1 MDKFEQII
9 SCEEK
14 RLKDL
19 IEESEKVFLEE
30 KSVKEKIAGEIKQ
43 LRSEKLEAMDFNEK
57 NKIEEQIKQLKL
69 KSSRYIFQDLS
80 ILRSPYFGVLE
91 LEDNLLGRLSYKIGK
106 KTVFG
111 KDGKVS
117 VIDWR
122 EAPVSRLFYEYESGE
137 NYDEDIRGQER
148 NGKII
153 FKRRLGIKNRELKSI
168 SEKNITLSKDN
179 FGNWSEK
186 SRLESSAEIKEKKKD
201 HGLPEIT
208 ALISR
213 EQFRAITLEPEKTFI
228 LQGSAGSGKT
238 TIGLHRIAFM
248 SYSCPEKFP
257 PAKILVL
264 MYNKS
269 LQKYIKGVL
278 PELGISEGVKS
289 LTFHKFAFS
298 ILSKEK
304 FVSKWRNGNPDLARI
319 KKSSFAVKL
328 TQAYCQRLFERSLK
342 WITEK
347 LFDAGCS
354 EAAEKIFNSSSL
366 EQLINILNNL
376 KSFYQNTSLAKEQF
390 IFKIS
395 SKLLSR
401 LNNHSLDLYKLF
413 TDQDFI
419 KKTAKKEKFNIE
431 QSLVK
436 SLVNSQKAFY
446 EKGESNFSDIG
457 ILIYLLQLKGVESA
471 LPGYAHI
478 MIDEAQDLSPVELA
492 AVINA
497 SDEKKSVTICGDMA
511 QAIKDDVCFDQ
522 KKGFAGF
529 VRELASLNG
538 YITAAETLKVGYRAT
553 KEIMDAAWY
562 IMRNKNPDS
571 LNARKGEP
579 VSIITASSFDETV
592 FRAKSFLVSL
602 HANRPNS
609 LSCVICKFKKDADKI
624 YEHLKKIPEIKN
636 IRRHEKDDF
645 IFTPGI
651 IVTNA
656 HQVKGLEFSNVLFIN
671 PSASQFLDNDH
682 DRMLLHVAFT
692 RASEK
697 LVIIGHEKMAYNLS
711 EYIP

>member
-1 MDKFEQII
+1 
-9 SCEEK
+9 
-14 RLKDL
+14 
-19 IEESEKVFLEE
+19 
-30 KSVKEKIAGEIKQ
+30 
-43 LRSEKLEAMDFNEK
+43 
-57 NKIEEQIKQLKL
+57 
-69 KSSRYIFQDLS
+69 
-80 ILRSPYFGVLE
+80 
-91 LEDNLLGRLSYKIGK
+91 
-106 KTVFG
+106 
-111 KDGKVS
+111 
-117 VIDWR
+117 
-122 EAPVSRLFYEYESGE
+122 
-137 NYDEDIRGQER
+137 
-148 NGKII
+148 
-153 FKRRLGIKNRELKSI
+153 
-168 SEKNITLSKDN
+168 
-179 FGNWSEK
+179 
-186 SRLESSAEIKEKKKD
+186 
-201 HGLPEIT
+201 
-208 ALISR
+208 
-213 EQFRAITLEPEKTFI
+213 
-228 LQGSAGSGKT
+228 
-238 TIGLHRIAFM
+238 
-248 SYSCPEKFP
+248 
-257 PAKILVL
+257 
-264 MYNKS
+264 
-269 LQKYIKGVL
+269 
-278 PELGISEGVKS
+278 
-289 LTFHKFAFS
+289 
-298 ILSKEK
+298 
-304 FVSKWRNGNPDLARI
+304 
-319 KKSSFAVKL
+319 
-328 TQAYCQRLFERSLK
+328 
-342 WITEK
+342 
-347 LFDAGCS
+347 
-354 EAAEKIFNSSSL
+354 
-366 EQLINILNNL
+366 
-376 KSFYQNTSLAKEQF
+376 
-390 IFKIS
+390 
-395 SKLLSR
+395 
-401 LNNHSLDLYKLF
+401 
-413 TDQDFI
+413 
-419 KKTAKKEKFNIE
+419 
-431 QSLVK
+431 
-436 SLVNSQKAFY
+436 
-446 EKGESNFSDIG
+446 
-457 ILIYLLQLKGVESA
+457 
-471 LPGYAHI
+471 

-529 VRELASLNG
+529 VRELASLNA

>member
-257 PAKILVL
+257 PEKILVL

-366 EQLINILNNL
+366 EQLINILNDL

-446 EKGESNFSDIG
+446 EKGESDFSDIG